1 MSTLSTHI
9 LDISTGRPAQGVK
22 VVLEREGALIARG
35 GTDENGRIGELG
47 DGPLA
52 PGHYRLSAEIGEWF
66 TASGRETL
74 YLSAQIDFAIREAA
88 GGHYHLPFLIAPGGW
103 STYRGS

>member
-22 VVLEREGALIARG
+22 VVLEREGALIARRA
-35 GTDENGRIGELG
+35 TDENGRIGELG
-47 DGPLA
+47 AGPLA

-88 GGHYHLPFLIAPGGW
+88 GGHYHLPF
-103 STYRGS
+103 